1 RDMRPSSRMVLLKS
15 YANDTFSFYTNCN
28 SRKGRELH
36 ENPSACMLFYWPKVH
51 RQVRIEGKVSLLSNE
66 DAVAYWNSRPIAGR
80 IGSKSS
86 EQSEV
91 VPNRDYLTSKR
102 KALEKQVE
110 KEGPGSI
117 TKPDSWVGYAL
128 VPDYFE
134 FWQGQSDRLHD
145 RIEFRKCDG
154 NWKIQR
160 LSP

>member
-1 RDMRPSSRMVLLKS
+1 MRPSSRMVLLKS

-36 ENPSACMLFYWPKVH
+36 ENPSACMLFYWPKV
-51 RQVRIEGKVSLLSNE
+51 RIEGKVSLLSNE

-91 VPNRDYLTSKR
+91 VPNRDLLTNGTSKM
-102 KALEKQVE
+102 
-110 KEGPGSI
+110 
-117 TKPDSWVGYAL
+117 VGYAL